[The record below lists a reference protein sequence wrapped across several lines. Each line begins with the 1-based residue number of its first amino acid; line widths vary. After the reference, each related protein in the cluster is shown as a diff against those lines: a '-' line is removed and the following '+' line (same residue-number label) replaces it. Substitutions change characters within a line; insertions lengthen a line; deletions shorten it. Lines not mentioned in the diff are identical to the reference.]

1 MTIDANELRERSRE
15 SWERAAKGWGRRQP
29 ELRAWAAPVSHWMV
43 EAIRPQPGHRVLEL
57 AAGPGETGFLAAEL
71 IKPGGTLI
79 CSDQVEG
86 MLQVARSRAAEL
98 GLDNVEFKA
107 IDAEW
112 IDLELASVDGV
123 LCRWGYM
130 LMADPQAALR
140 ETRRVLRP
148 GGRVALAAWDRRDRN
163 LWASATPLELIARG
177 MLEPPDPEAP
187 GMFALGDQDKLA
199 ALLSEAGF
207 AEVEIEVVELQQQH
221 ESFDRFWEVQLDL
234 AAPIAAV
241 LGDLDDERRA
251 EVRDAVAARFEPF
264 ASADGTL
271 TLPASTVVAAASA

>member
-1 MTIDANELRERSRE
+1 MTIDPNELRERSRE
-15 SWERAAKGWGRRQP
+15 SWERAAQGWGRRQP
-29 ELRAWAAPVSHWMV
+29 EMRTWAAPVSHWMV
-43 EAIRPQPGHRVLEL
+43 EAIHPQPGHRVLEL

-71 IKPGGTLI
+71 IKPGGTVI
-79 CSDQVEG
+79 CSDQAEG

-130 LMADPQAALR
+130 LMPDPQAALR

-148 GGRVALAAWDRRDRN
+148 GGRVALAAWDRGDRN
-163 LWASATPLELIARG
+163 IWASATPLELIARG
-177 MLEPPDPEAP
+177 ILPPPGPEAP
-187 GMFALGDQDKLA
+187 GMFALADQDRLA

-207 AEVEIEVVELQQQH
+207 TELEIDVVELQQRH

-241 LGDLDDERRA
+241 LSELDDERRA
-251 EVRDAVAARFEPF
+251 EVRAAVAARLEPF
-264 ASADGTL
+264 TSADGTL